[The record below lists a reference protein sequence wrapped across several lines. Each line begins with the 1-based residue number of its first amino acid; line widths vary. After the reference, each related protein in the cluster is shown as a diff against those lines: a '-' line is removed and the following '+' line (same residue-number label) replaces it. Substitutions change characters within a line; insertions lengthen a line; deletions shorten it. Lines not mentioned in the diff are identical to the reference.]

1 MTAGPA
7 PGALSPA
14 ARTYLLQLARSAAA
28 HALNGTVFAAPE
40 PPAGNDV
47 LTAPG
52 ACFVTFKRKGLPP
65 GESLRGCLGT
75 FDFREPLYRSV
86 ARLAA
91 DSVTADSRFRN
102 DPVTSEELP
111 ELEIDISVL
120 HPPRELAGPLAFEL
134 GVDGIVVEGRG
145 TYEGRRGVYL
155 PQVAV
160 EFEMD
165 KEAFLNSCCEH
176 KAGLPAGAW
185 RDPKRCAVRAFRAE
199 VFGEEGL
206 ISGSKA

>member
-1 MTAGPA
+1 MTSGPA
-7 PGALSPA
+7 FGALSPA
-14 ARTYLLQLARSAAA
+14 ARTYLLELARSAAA
-28 HALNGTVFAAPE
+28 HALKGEAFAAPE
-40 PPAGNDV
+40 PALRDPILV
-47 LTAPG
+47 APG

-75 FDFREPLYRSV
+75 FEFREPLYRSV
-86 ARLAA
+86 ARLAG
-91 DSVTADSRFRN
+91 DSVTADSRFR
-102 DPVTSEELP
+102 DHPVTLEEMP

-120 HPPRELAGPLAFEL
+120 HPPRVMSGPLAFER

-145 TYEGRRGVYL
+145 VYEGRRGVYL

-165 KEAFLNSCCEH
+165 KEAFLDSCCEH

-185 RDPKRCAVRAFRAE
+185 RDPKRCEVRAFRAE
-199 VFGEEGL
+199 VFGEHETL
-206 ISGSKA
+206 RA